1 MGLTKDQIEWLNS
14 CHGWAGLKKTK
25 WTFNEE
31 TGLVDVEGDFI
42 TPNSY
47 GSCKALGRKG
57 GGGYGGIKDFMGI
70 KFGTVTGTFDCSY
83 NNLTNIE
90 GAPIYV
96 GGDFD
101 CSYNKL
107 TSLVGAPQE
116 VGGSFS
122 CIDNNLTSL
131 IGSPRRVK
139 LHFHCAYNKLPNL
152 VGAPMYVGGDFWCT
166 DLSND
171 LHIESLHGAEEC
183 IIGGD
188 FDCHYNKLKDLKGAP
203 RLIYGQFMVYGNYEG
218 NYKRVKKDT
227 FILITSTMEEKNL
240 DYFGALCL
248 LKDSLDKKEWNKL
261 SKGIDERLSKEA
273 QKGLRMLDK
282 LKIFE

>member
-14 CHGWAGLKKTK
+14 CHGWAGLKKAK

-31 TGLVDVEGDFI
+31 TGLVDVEGDFV
-42 TPNSY
+42 TPNSH
-47 GSCKALGRKG
+47 GSCKALGRNG

-83 NNLTNIE
+83 NNLTNLE

-131 IGSPRRVK
+131 IGSPRRVNRN
-139 LHFHCAYNKLPNL
+139 FHCAYNKLPNL

-166 DLSND
+166 DLCNEPH
-171 LHIESLHGAEEC
+171 LESLHGAEEC

-218 NYKRVKKDT
+218 NYGRIKKDT
-227 FILITSTMEEKNL
+227 FVIITRIMKEKNL
-240 DYFGALCL
+240 GYFGALCY
-248 LKDSLDKKEWNKL
+248 LKDTLDKKEWNKL
-261 SKGIDERLSKEA
+261 AKGYEITDEA
-273 QKGLRMLDK
+273 LRAYS
-282 LKIFE
+282 IISRYS